1 MSEEILSNDDVF
13 CVLASDGLYDSMT
26 SQEVVNFI
34 LEKINETNDLQ
45 SACDSLIQE
54 ALSRGSNDNITVI
67 IIFFDHNK
75 LNQDLDF
82 DI

>member
-1 MSEEILSNDDVF
+1 M
-13 CVLASDGLYDSMT
+13 ASDGLYDSMS

-45 SACDSLIQE
+45 NACDSLIQE
-54 ALSRGSNDNITVI
+54 ALLRGSNDNITAI

-75 LNQDLDF
+75 LNQELDF